1 MILLNLI
8 LLLLIGGAFVW
19 WSERF
24 GAHWPRMLALILVL
38 VDLAYLL
45 IGISD
50 ISPDKFTLV
59 PAASDPKSWLVALK
73 IDWIPR
79 FGISVE
85 LAMDGLSLVLIL
97 LTLVLGAVAIVS
109 SWNEANDRQGFFQAN
124 ILWTLAGV
132 IGVFVALDLFLFFLF
147 WEVMLVPM
155 YLLIAIWGH
164 EGKAYASMKFF
175 IFTQFSGLLM
185 LVAILVLVNLHHTE
199 TGVITFSYFDLLG
212 TTMSADAANWLM
224 LGFFI
229 AFVVKLPGFPFHT
242 WLPDAH
248 TQAPTAGSVILAG
261 ILLKTGAYG
270 LIRFTVPLFPEAAL
284 SFAPIAMLL
293 GVAGILYGAFLAF
306 AQSDFKR
313 LVAYSSV
320 SHMGFVLLGVFAWNA
335 LALQGAV
342 MQMVAHGFSTAALFM
357 IAGALQQRM
366 HTRDMNKMGG
376 LWHTMPRM
384 GAVALFFAL
393 ASLGL
398 PGLGNF
404 VAEFL
409 VLLGL
414 FNVNPWMAAVAAL
427 GLITAAVYSLIM
439 MQKSFFGKPDDSY
452 KAEGSYKVEGS
463 PNVDDSPKVDDS
475 LKMYDFGALDM
486 TTMAVMIVAL
496 VWLGLYPQPVLDL
509 VQPVLDSLALQV
521 SFASDSIIAEPVANE
536 SAVNQF
542 AEGGL

>member
-1 MILLNLI
+1 MIMLTLI
-8 LLLLIGGAFVW
+8 LVLLIGGAVSW

-24 GAHWPRMLALILVL
+24 GSNTPRLCALAIVVADLI
-38 VDLAYLL
+38 YLL
-45 IGISD
+45 VATSSLSTEPFAIG
-50 ISPDKFTLV
+50 
-59 PAASDPKSWLVALK
+59 ASAPTWLLSYQL
-73 IDWIPR
+73 DWIPR
-79 FGISVE
+79 FGISLH
-85 LAMDGLSLVLIL
+85 LAMDGLSLILIT
-97 LTLVLGAVAIVS
+97 LTLVLGAIAIIWA
-109 SWNEANDRQGFFQAN
+109 WNEKNQRQGFFQAN

-132 IGVFVALDLFLFFLF
+132 VGVFLAVDLFLFFLF

-164 EGKAYASMKFF
+164 EGRAYASMKFF
-175 IFTQFSGLLM
+175 IFTQLSGLLM
-185 LVAILVLVNLHHTE
+185 LVAILLLAKLHHSA
-199 TGVITFSYFDLLG
+199 TGVYSFSYFELLNLDIDSN
-212 TTMSADAANWLM
+212 TAYWLM

-229 AFVVKLPGFPFHT
+229 AFVVKLPSFPFHT

-270 LIRFTVPLFPEAAL
+270 LIRFTVPLFPNAAL
-284 SFAPIAMLL
+284 EFAPIAMTL
-293 GVAGILYGAFLAF
+293 GVAGIIYGAVMAF
-306 AQSDFKR
+306 SQSDFKR

-357 IAGALQQRM
+357 IAGALQQRL

-376 LWHTMPRM
+376 LWHHMPRM

-409 VLLGL
+409 VLVGL
-414 FNVNPWMAAVAAL
+414 FAVSPWTTAVAAL
-427 GLITAAVYSLIM
+427 GLITAAIYSLIM
-439 MQKSFFGKPDDSY
+439 MQKAFYGQPSSEF
-452 KAEGSYKVEGS
+452 E
-463 PNVDDSPKVDDS
+463 VDD
-475 LKMYDFGALDM
+475 FATLDM
-486 TTMAVMIVAL
+486 AAMGVMIIAL
-496 VWLGLYPQPVLDL
+496 IVLGLYPQPVFDL
-509 VQPVLDSLALQV
+509 VQPVIDALLA
-521 SFASDSIIAEPVANE
+521 ATM
-536 SAVNQF
+536 
-542 AEGGL
+542 GGAL